1 MSQLTKE
8 KASLEAQ
15 YGLLESNAQRKQ
27 KELEKQLLVLQN
39 ENQLLQFDKQELQ
52 RQVAIYIV
60 FREMAIAQI
69 IVLFSCQNDHLLKAT
84 DHAQAQLSQLADLEK
99 ELAQSRLREAELTSS
114 AEIGK
119 DILSSASILHG
130 SILLC

>member
-39 ENQLLQFDKQELQ
+39 ENQLLQFDEQELQ
-52 RQVAIYIV
+52 RQVAICAV
-60 FREMAIAQI
+60 
-69 IVLFSCQNDHLLKAT
+69 
-84 DHAQAQLSQLADLEK
+84 
-99 ELAQSRLREAELTSS
+99 
-114 AEIGK
+114 
-119 DILSSASILHG
+119 
-130 SILLC
+130 